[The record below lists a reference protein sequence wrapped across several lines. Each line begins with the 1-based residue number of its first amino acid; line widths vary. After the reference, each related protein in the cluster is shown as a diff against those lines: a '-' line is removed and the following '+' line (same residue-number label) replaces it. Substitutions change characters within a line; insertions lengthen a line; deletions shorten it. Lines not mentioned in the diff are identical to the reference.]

1 LEGSE
6 VSTALRLVLFGDGRW
21 AAESLRRICGE
32 GHQVVGVVL
41 RRAPSDTSLAE
52 TARTM
57 EIPTLQLARVN
68 EASAVE
74 QVRALSPDLGLSIA
88 YNQIFRAPVLG
99 LPRFGILNFHA
110 GMLPRYRGRNVI
122 NWAILNGEREVGV
135 TAHFVDEGI
144 DTGDILLQRAVPVG
158 WEDTYGDVLCRVVTL
173 MPDLVA
179 DAVRAVA
186 AGGFTVRPQPEHG
199 TYFCGRRE
207 GDEWLDWMETS
218 ERLHNKVRAISRPGP
233 GARTLLGD
241 RMVTI
246 WRAHWDPAWPRY
258 QATPGQVVGRCD
270 CAGVLV
276 KTGDST
282 LLVREVQV
290 EGEPSGVP
298 TWPAGRRLGVDASAV
313 LRTVLGRLRTL
324 EDQRRGKEQA

>member
-1 LEGSE
+1 
-6 VSTALRLVLFGDGRW
+6 VLFGDGPW
-21 AAESLRRICGE
+21 ATESLRRICDE
-32 GHQVVGVVL
+32 GHRVVGVVL
-41 RRAPSDTSLAE
+41 RRAPSDSSLAE
-52 TARTM
+52 AAGRL
-57 EIPTLQLARVN
+57 EVPVLHPARVN
-68 EASAVE
+68 EEAAVE
-74 QVRALSPDLGLSIA
+74 EIRALGPDLGLSIA
-88 YNQIFRAPVLG
+88 YDQIFRHSILE
-99 LPRFGILNFHA
+99 LPRLGILNFHA

-135 TAHFVDEGI
+135 TAHFVDEGV

-158 WEDTYGDVLCRVVTL
+158 WEDTYGDVLCRVVT
-173 MPDLVA
+173 MMSDLVA

-241 RMVTI
+241 RTVI
-246 WRAHWDPAWPRY
+246 VWRAHWDPSWPRY
-258 QATPGQVVGRCD
+258 QATPGQVVGRCHG
-270 CAGVLV
+270 AGVLV

-282 LLVREVQV
+282 LLLREVQL
-290 EGEPSGVP
+290 EGELPGVP
-298 TWPAGRRLGVDASAV
+298 TWTVGTRLGIDLPTLLHTV
-313 LRTVLGRLRTL
+313 LRRSQILKD
-324 EDQRRGKEQA
+324 EPSGKEQG